1 VKRGEMIHKE
11 IVILLVEDSPEDVE
25 ITKKAFRKSRIENKM
40 YVVRD
45 GQEALDF
52 LFHKGEYA
60 DEGKV
65 PRPDLI
71 LLDIN
76 LPRVTGIDVLQKVK
90 TDRNLKRI
98 PVTMLTVSNRDEDII
113 RSYDLGVNS
122 YITKPVD
129 FDKFV
134 EAIQSYHF
142 YWTVITKLPPK
153 ETRSFR

>member
-1 VKRGEMIHKE
+1 MEYREV
-11 IVILLVEDSPEDVE
+11 VIMLVEDNLDDVE
-25 ITKKAFRKSRIENKM
+25 ITKRAFKKSKVKNNM

-52 LFHKGEYA
+52 LCHQGQYA
-60 DEGKV
+60 DESLA

-76 LPRVTGIDVLQKVK
+76 LPRVNGIEVLKKIK
-90 TDRNLKRI
+90 TDQDLKRI
-98 PVTMLTVSNRDEDII
+98 PITMLTVSDRDEDIV
-113 RSYDLGVNS
+113 RSFDLGVNS

-129 FDKFV
+129 FNKFV

-142 YWTVITKLPPK
+142 YWTVITELP
-153 ETRSFR
+153 SQ

>member
-1 VKRGEMIHKE
+1 MAYKE
-11 IVILLVEDSPEDVE
+11 IAILLVEDNPADVK
-25 ITKKAFRKSRIENKM
+25 ITKRALEQSKLKNSL

-52 LFHKGEYA
+52 LYHKGEYA
-60 DEGKV
+60 DESKA

-71 LLDIN
+71 LLDIK
-76 LPRVTGIDVLQKVK
+76 LPRVDGIDVLRRVK
-90 TDRNLKRI
+90 TNPDLRRI
-98 PVTMLTVSNRDEDII
+98 PITMLTVSDNSKDIT

-134 EAIQSYHF
+134 EAMKSHHF
-142 YWTVITKLPPK
+142 YWTVVAELPR
-153 ETRSFR
+153 E